1 MKNLFLVSFML
12 ILSLSSCSTLM
23 ISVDRIERNGD
34 RQVMSETK
42 SVNIEGANY
51 SIGLKAYQNP
61 YTEEIDWLLLVSS
74 FYYIPDNGVV
84 LLKLGNNETLY
95 LPINNLHIGEINM
108 PSYGSSTSYKRD
120 YYSSVYSLSENDL
133 KDIAQY
139 GILKIRISSKNV
151 YRERSWK
158 SDALGKYLI
167 CCRDI
172 IYQRLMTTSHKKKSL
187 WDEF

>member
-1 MKNLFLVSFML
+1 MKNIILFVTML
-12 ILSLSSCSTLM
+12 LFSSCSTLM

-42 SVNIEGANY
+42 SVNIEGAEY

-61 YTEEIDWLLLVSS
+61 YTQNVDWLLLVSS
-74 FYYIPDNGVV
+74 FYYIPDDGAV
-84 LLKLGNNETLY
+84 LLKLGNNETIY
-95 LPINNLHIGEINM
+95 LPINNLNIGEVNM
-108 PSYGSSTSYKRD
+108 PSYGSSSSYKRD
-120 YYSSVYSLSENDL
+120 YYSSVYSLSEKDL
-133 KDIAQY
+133 ADIAQY

-158 SDALGKYLI
+158 SDILGKYLI
-167 CCRDI
+167 YCKDV
-172 IYQRLMTTSHKKKSL
+172 IYRRLVTTSLKKKSL